1 MDYETANFIVLI
13 INTFMCLSSPLNL
26 AVYCGMSNQFR
37 EQFTKILAGTCG
49 ALAPLGTDLGPLVS
63 VQLTVTQVQ
72 PRAAFSS
79 PVSPVALVREP
90 QCPYLGSNTRLFRRE
105 TSV

>member
-37 EQFTKILAGTCG
+37 EQFTKIMTSICG
-49 ALAPLGTDLGPLVS
+49 APDTVLEPQ
-63 VQLTVTQVQ
+63 VQLSLTQVQ
-72 PRAAFSS
+72 PTPAITRPTSAGTLDQSSMVDLLRSETRA
-79 PVSPVALVREP
+79 VAPE
-90 QCPYLGSNTRLFRRE
+90 
-105 TSV
+105 